1 MEVQPREQPVFLLSV
16 GPKMEFKSAV
26 MIHNVD
32 PVGLGGMGEMIV
44 QGHPEMGFPG
54 ECLMGSSLRG

>member
-1 MEVQPREQPVFLLSV
+1 
-16 GPKMEFKSAV
+16 MEFKSAV
-26 MIHNVD
+26 MIHSVD

-54 ECLMGSSLRG
+54 GCLMGSSLRG